1 MNVIFKEGEN
11 SSLAEIEAKT
21 NDGENKI
28 VVKSDFPITGREGER
43 CDENAKC
50 DRKTEN
56 PTSRI
61 VGENNAETTAKTF
74 GYDIADRASVIFGQ
88 SEDEMKREFRAFK
101 IAKLLKKF
109 DFDLTGEVSG
119 ETLSDKLEE
128 AASLGIGSVLVTPQN
143 LKIAKDK
150 LKKTE
155 AGVYAAVCYPF
166 GEESY
171 GVKKYAVKKAIEKGA
186 DGVFLPVGISSV
198 KQGGFEAIRKEFKKI
213 VKVCRNK
220 KLFVVI
226 ESGAINS
233 VETEK
238 IVKILSAVGV
248 KNFVSSSGYREIGEG
263 LSSVKNIR
271 YFLKSGCEVSG
282 YTDTVKSDDAIG
294 LLAIADRLL
303 VKNAAELA
311 TDLKTAVGVLD
322 F

>member
-1 MNVIFKEGEN
+1 MNVIFKEGEDA
-11 SSLAEIEAKT
+11 SLAEIEAKT
-21 NDGENKI
+21 GDSENKI
-28 VVKSDFPITGREGER
+28 VVKSDFPIAGAVGER
-43 CDENAKC
+43 RSENAEEYE
-50 DRKTEN
+50 KTEN
-56 PTSRI
+56 LASRVTGDKI
-61 VGENNAETTAKTF
+61 SETTAKNFDCEIT
-74 GYDIADRASVIFGQ
+74 DRASVIFGQ

-101 IAKLLKKF
+101 VAKLFKKF
-109 DFDLTGEVSG
+109 DFDLTGVVLG
-119 ETLSDKLEE
+119 ETLSDKLED
-128 AASLGIGSVLVTPQN
+128 AASLGLGSVLVTPQN

-155 AGVYAAVCYPF
+155 VSVYAAVCYPF

-186 DGVFLPVGISSV
+186 DGVFIPVGISSV
-198 KQGGFEAIRKEFKKI
+198 KQNGFEAIRKEFKKI
-213 VKVCRNK
+213 VKVCSNK
-220 KLFVVI
+220 RLFVVI

-238 IVKILSAVGV
+238 IVKVLSMVGV
-248 KNFVSSSGYREIGEG
+248 KNFVSSSGYTEVGEG

-294 LLAIADRLL
+294 LLAVADRLL
-303 VKNAAELA
+303 VKNAVELA